1 MRYENFFIKN
11 LKGANRTRVI
21 ITLKSDL
28 KGFLINFID
37 MTLYVFQLSTLMW
50 GMPIGKNVEYM
61 PANRDIP
68 KLLNVFLR
76 FIYDLRYFISMY
88 LRYLNADRQ

>member
-1 MRYENFFIKN
+1 M
-11 LKGANRTRVI
+11 
-21 ITLKSDL
+21 
-28 KGFLINFID
+28 
-37 MTLYVFQLSTLMW
+37 
-50 GMPIGKNVEYM
+50 GKNVEYV

-68 KLLNVFLR
+68 KLLKVFLR